1 MIQMSKQTLQPGSRV
16 NEIVADVLST
26 AVLVLA
32 GIVTVVQF
40 AYY

>member
-1 MIQMSKQTLQPGSRV
+1 MMQVSRQMLDPGSRM

-32 GIVTVVQF
+32 GIVAVAQF